1 MNVRLILRLLAA
13 VAVLVS
19 AAVHFYLWQDGFRD
33 LDKVGPAFLLNAIGG
48 AVIAVLLVT
57 WRHWVPAFL
66 ALGFGASTL
75 GAFIISTTVGL
86 FGVHERWMGW
96 AVWTSAVTEAAAIV
110 LGALLLLLDNPF
122 RDNPLRSRR
131 ELEDHAS
138 VGRPH
143 LD

>member
-1 MNVRLILRLLAA
+1 
-13 VAVLVS
+13 VLVS
-19 AAVHFYLWQDGFRD
+19 AAVHFYLWLDFARD
-33 LDKVGPAFLLNAIGG
+33 DSFLGPSFMLNAIGG
-48 AVIAVLLVT
+48 AVIAILLMT
-57 WRHWVPAFL
+57 WRNWVPAFL

-96 AVWTSAVTEAAAIV
+96 AVWTSAITEAAAIV
-110 LGALLLLLDNPF
+110 LGALLLLG
-122 RDNPLRSRR
+122 DNPLRSRR

-138 VGRPH
+138 IGRPH